1 MVDGSPNPIDVY
13 VGNRLRKRRTFLG
26 LSQETLGASVGLT
39 FQQVQ
44 KYERGTN
51 RIGASRLF
59 HLSQILDVDQNYFF
73 EDIPVD
79 LAQQAGIPMEHMQGL
94 SEEMQAKL
102 EPDPMAQKETM
113 DLIRAYYA
121 IDDAAIRRKM
131 LELVKTMAQ
140 SGNKSR

>member
-121 IDDAAIRRKM
+121 IDDAATRRKM